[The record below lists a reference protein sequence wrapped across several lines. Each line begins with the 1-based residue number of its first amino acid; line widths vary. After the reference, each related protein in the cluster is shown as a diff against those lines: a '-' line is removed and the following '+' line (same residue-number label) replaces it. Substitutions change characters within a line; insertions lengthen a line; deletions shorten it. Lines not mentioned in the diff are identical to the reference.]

1 MKTTYEGRCDVHV
14 TVQSIDLDL
23 RVNNG
28 YEQHQ
33 IPVDVIWLDIE
44 HTNGKRYFTWD
55 TSKFPNPEKLQD
67 DLAAYG
73 RKMITISDPHIKKDD
88 GYQIYSEAKSHGYF
102 VKTKDGADYE
112 GWCWPGR

>member
-1 MKTTYEGRCDVHV
+1 MFR
-14 TVQSIDLDL
+14 
-23 RVNNG
+23 RVLNG
-28 YEQHQ
+28 FEQHQ
-33 IPVDVIWLDIE
+33 IPLDVIWLDIE

-67 DLAAYG
+67 DIARYG

-88 GYQIYSEAKSHGYF
+88 GYHIYAEAKSRGYF

-112 GWCWPGR
+112 GWCWPGSTDETISL